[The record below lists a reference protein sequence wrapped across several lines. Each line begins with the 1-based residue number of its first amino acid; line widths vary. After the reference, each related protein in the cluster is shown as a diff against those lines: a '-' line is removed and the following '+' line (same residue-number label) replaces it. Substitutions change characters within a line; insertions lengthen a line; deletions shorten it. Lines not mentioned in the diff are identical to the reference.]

1 MPAEAQTTPFKS
13 AIQTASGHVQFTVAK
28 TETAALAAVDRVEG
42 AAQSV
47 RQSAQAGFEGVKAVG
62 TEFAGVIGNAGRTTL
77 GGVAA
82 INGSLMTYGKDLVTD
97 TLDVGRKTIES
108 RSLTDAVALQTAFA
122 ERRINALFHT
132 VSAINSLAQTNVLA
146 MWAPLATMLN
156 KSGSAAAAE
165 FEATKK
171 AA

>member
-1 MPAEAQTTPFKS
+1 MPAEVQTNNFKS

-47 RQSAQAGFEGVKAVG
+47 RQSAQVGFDSVKAVG
-62 TEFAGVIGNAGRTTL
+62 AELVGVIDNAGRTTF

-146 MWAPLATMLN
+146 MWGPLASMLN
-156 KSGSAAAAE
+156 KSGNAAAE
-165 FEATKK
+165 FDASKK